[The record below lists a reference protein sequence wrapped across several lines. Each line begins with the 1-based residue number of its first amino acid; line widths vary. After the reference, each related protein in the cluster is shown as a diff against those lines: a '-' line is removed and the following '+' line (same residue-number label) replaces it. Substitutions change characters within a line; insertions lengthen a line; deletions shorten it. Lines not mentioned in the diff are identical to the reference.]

1 MHQNRY
7 LIRNM
12 NYTSM
17 ILIVRIMATIMT
29 MATTVI
35 MKSRIMA
42 IPRRLIILIVIIM
55 KMKRR

>member
-1 MHQNRY
+1 
-7 LIRNM
+7 M

-42 IPRRLIILIVIIM
+42 IPRRLIMLIVIIM